1 MCVCEGERE
10 PLCAQGVVGPDV
22 MLASC
27 GHTLSLSVASYCVP
41 IRYLLEEKE
50 ALVNDG
56 FVSPCLRT
64 LFPMENK
71 EQKSNV

>member
-1 MCVCEGERE
+1 MLR
-10 PLCAQGVVGPDV
+10 GVVGPDA

-27 GHTLSLSVASYCVP
+27 AHTLSHSVAPYCVP

-50 ALVNDG
+50 AVLNNG
-56 FVSPCLRT
+56 FVFPCFRT